1 MGIIMKN
8 RTLDKD
14 SRMAIDCINNLVYEI
29 EELEE
34 TIQQHNEKLEELVM
48 RIDDLQEANDALT
61 EELLEL
67 KNS

>member
-1 MGIIMKN
+1 MKN

-14 SRMAIDCINNLVYEI
+14 SRMAIDCINGLVREI

>member
-1 MGIIMKN
+1 MKN